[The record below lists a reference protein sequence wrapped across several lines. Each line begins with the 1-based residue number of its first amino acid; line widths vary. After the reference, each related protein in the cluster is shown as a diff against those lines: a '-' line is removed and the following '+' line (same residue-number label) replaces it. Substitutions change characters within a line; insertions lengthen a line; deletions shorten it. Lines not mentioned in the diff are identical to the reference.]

1 MKSFVIIPALANV
14 YAKLSSLASTAIG
27 LGASMI
33 GIYDENENFTGDSVE
48 EALEEIGDK
57 LKVGVSG
64 TFTTADKT
72 VTVTDGIITAIEDI
86 V

>member
-1 MKSFVIIPALANV
+1 MSNV

-33 GIYDENENFTGDSVE
+33 GINDEDSNFTSENVE
-48 EALEEIGDK
+48 GALKEVGDK
-57 LKVGVSG
+57 LKLGVSG
-64 TFTTADKT
+64 TFTTADKN

-86 V
+86 E